1 MKLKWYAVTATLTCC
16 FLFGSSADT
25 AVDVD
30 INNAVDNNGMA
41 VNFGG
46 GTFLDNNTWGY
57 GQRNMTQIPTITNG
71 AQNAGATYSG
81 PDLDVAWSKDNPNNG
96 AFGIGSEANA
106 GFRIRVNNTVATG
119 QEFFSTFVFAV
130 AEDGASFEEANDDL
144 TATGIIGDT
153 NLCAEAQFRFV
164 VENAGAYYASEVID
178 LLPLAGNVTNANFT
192 VDEDA
197 LTLNWFAYN
206 TAANP
211 GDRGEPD
218 GLITTSAD
226 PTSFTD
232 IGGIGFLLHQEST
245 KASLPAYSTNG
256 LNMGVKTFVATVASA
271 APPADPD
278 WQKQEWFDF
287 NGAAGLNLKTAANS
301 GALGSIFNNGG
312 GPSTDGSGNLVVS
325 QAGQLYRKLPDA
337 LTANASAADEYATP
351 LASGRYKLEL
361 NLASWALQTNATV
374 FQLRGNTSGT
384 GGSSSV
390 GLSLEVYDAAVAAT
404 TNVADGVTNITPAT
418 TEAAA
423 RIRGFHSGGN
433 YRALEVP
440 LTNSTPIDLAIDFDY
455 DTGVVT
461 YYTNNVVWYDN
472 LNAISGSTQPFGS
485 LWFTT
490 DGNSTVDNLINIDSL
505 GLKKFVGYI
514 PNYGVS
520 FSRVD
525 VVSGVQLSEYFSL
538 GFDETADII
547 PNSIIVPV
555 GGEQDNPTYIAE
567 KTTTNAYVGPAMTV
581 GMLLNPV
588 GSGLITGPGV
598 TNGFA
603 LSAGSNGGVKLQLN
617 GPGGGDETG
626 RYAKDDEAHGLFMF
640 FKDQFL
646 INSNTPSGNVWM
658 HPTNDVLSASV
669 QLATKEDRTPESIAR
684 LASGAARW
692 VIKDDGSYY
701 ISDEA
706 FQSTENNTGTG
717 VAISTNATQLTW
729 NEYNPTT
736 SITNIGSVAALQPA
750 LTNIQAVGLYVE
762 TVVATNVPTRRYP
775 FIGMTAFDVSLNTV
789 PPAPVTPLSLLTD
802 WLGEHGLT
810 TNDLADTS
818 HDTDSYSV
826 FEEYAFGGDPTV
838 DDGSSIGP
846 VFVSDDTG
854 FNFYH
859 IHRER
864 MDNTGLV
871 YTVELDGNNSLV
883 FGGDDW
889 TTTGISSV
897 GEGTAGNMK
906 MVTNAT
912 STVGA
917 TEKFIRLK
925 VEMTE

>member
-1 MKLKWYAVTATLTCC
+1 
-16 FLFGSSADT
+16 
-25 AVDVD
+25 
-30 INNAVDNNGMA
+30 
-41 VNFGG
+41 
-46 GTFLDNNTWGY
+46 
-57 GQRNMTQIPTITNG
+57 
-71 AQNAGATYSG
+71 
-81 PDLDVAWSKDNPNNG
+81 
-96 AFGIGSEANA
+96 
-106 GFRIRVNNTVATG
+106 
-119 QEFFSTFVFAV
+119 
-130 AEDGASFEEANDDL
+130 
-144 TATGIIGDT
+144 
-153 NLCAEAQFRFV
+153 
-164 VENAGAYYASEVID
+164 
-178 LLPLAGNVTNANFT
+178 
-192 VDEDA
+192 
-197 LTLNWFAYN
+197 
-206 TAANP
+206 
-211 GDRGEPD
+211 
-218 GLITTSAD
+218 
-226 PTSFTD
+226 
-232 IGGIGFLLHQEST
+232 
-245 KASLPAYSTNG
+245 
-256 LNMGVKTFVATVASA
+256 
-271 APPADPD
+271 
-278 WQKQEWFDF
+278 
-287 NGAAGLNLKTAANS
+287 
-301 GALGSIFNNGG
+301 
-312 GPSTDGSGNLVVS
+312 
-325 QAGQLYRKLPDA
+325 
-337 LTANASAADEYATP
+337 
-351 LASGRYKLEL
+351 
-361 NLASWALQTNATV
+361 
-374 FQLRGNTSGT
+374 
-384 GGSSSV
+384 
-390 GLSLEVYDAAVAAT
+390 
-404 TNVADGVTNITPAT
+404 
-418 TEAAA
+418 
-423 RIRGFHSGGN
+423 
-433 YRALEVP
+433 
-440 LTNSTPIDLAIDFDY
+440 
-455 DTGVVT
+455 
-461 YYTNNVVWYDN
+461 
-472 LNAISGSTQPFGS
+472 
-485 LWFTT
+485 
-490 DGNSTVDNLINIDSL
+490 
-505 GLKKFVGYI
+505 
-514 PNYGVS
+514 
-520 FSRVD
+520 
-525 VVSGVQLSEYFSL
+525 
-538 GFDETADII
+538 
-547 PNSIIVPV
+547 
-555 GGEQDNPTYIAE
+555 
-567 KTTTNAYVGPAMTV
+567 
-581 GMLLNPV
+581 
-588 GSGLITGPGV
+588 
-598 TNGFA
+598 
-603 LSAGSNGGVKLQLN
+603 
-617 GPGGGDETG
+617 
-626 RYAKDDEAHGLFMF
+626 
-640 FKDQFL
+640 
-646 INSNTPSGNVWM
+646 M

-826 FEEYAFGGDPTV
+826 FEEYAFGGDPIV